1 MLEILVLQ
9 VWSTLNNPGTPGNA
23 AHPGM
28 WLVWQRE
35 QKELAIV
42 TIWVRIP
49 YSTETILI
57 SCLQTVMTETFLAPC
72 STEGQKSQSKW

>member
-28 WLVWQRE
+28 WLVWQGG
-35 QKELAIV
+35 QKELSIV
-42 TIWVRIP
+42 TICGTNSLH
-49 YSTETILI
+49 Y
-57 SCLQTVMTETFLAPC
+57 
-72 STEGQKSQSKW
+72 